1 MNSLSSPFETPC
13 AGDLNGCSIVSNM
26 SLSTSLKS
34 MASPSVCPKS
44 SSYES
49 DLDEDEDVFNDDSG
63 EDIQGIC

>member
-1 MNSLSSPFETPC
+1 
-13 AGDLNGCSIVSNM
+13 M